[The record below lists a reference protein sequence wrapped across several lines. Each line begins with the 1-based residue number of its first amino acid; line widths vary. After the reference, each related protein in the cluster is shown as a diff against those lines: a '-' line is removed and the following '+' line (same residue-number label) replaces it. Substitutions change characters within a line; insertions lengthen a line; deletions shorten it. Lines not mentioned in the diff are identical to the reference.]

1 MSEKK
6 HRDAERAEARGGFAV
21 LSVPCVSA
29 MKSARLG
36 LMTALVVAVALVGSS
51 AMAAEPAASSDVDR
65 AVERGFEFLRKQQK
79 DDGSFHHN
87 VAVSGLSAMAFL
99 ARGHVP
105 GSGPDGERV
114 ERALANIISEQSE
127 DGSILGRGGRMYGH
141 GICSLLLA
149 EAAGMSKNERVMA
162 ALRKACD
169 LILRAQAEPKSPQ
182 HTGGWRYEP
191 RSHDADI
198 SVTGWQLLALRAA
211 RDCGVKIPGEAIE
224 SAVGFVKRCAAREG
238 GFAYQ
243 PGGGAGHA
251 RTGCGMV
258 SLQMCGQYD
267 VPEVKRGAEW
277 LRTHEMK
284 WGREHF
290 YYAIYYVTQAMYQRG
305 GDDWAWWQPLLE
317 KMLLEHQTG
326 DGSWPT
332 AGGEGE
338 GGPVYATAMSLLAL
352 CVQYHYLPAYQ
363 R

>member
-1 MSEKK
+1 VKAIRKMKT
-6 HRDAERAEARGGFAV
+6 GFQTTLTVLFCVAAV
-21 LSVPCVSA
+21 FFC
-29 MKSARLG
+29 
-36 LMTALVVAVALVGSS
+36 SS
-51 AMAAEPAASSDVDR
+51 IAPAADRTVSTDVDR

-87 VAVSGLSAMAFL
+87 TAVTGLAAMAFL
-99 ARGHVP
+99 ARGYVP
-105 GSGPDGERV
+105 GSGPDGDRV
-114 ERALANIISEQSE
+114 ERALTHVISEQAE
-127 DGSILGRGGRMYGH
+127 DGSILARGGRMYGH

-149 EAAGMSKNERVMA
+149 EAAGMSKNDRVMT
-162 ALRKACD
+162 ALRKACE

-191 RSHDADI
+191 RSRDSDI

-211 RDCGVKIPGEAIE
+211 KDCGVKIPGEAIE
-224 SAVGFVKRCAAREG
+224 SAVGFVKRCAARGG
-238 GFAYQ
+238 GFSYQ
-243 PGGGAGHA
+243 PGGGPGHA

-267 VPEVKRGAEW
+267 APEVKRGAEW
-277 LRTHEMK
+277 IRSHEMT

-290 YYAIYYVTQAMYQRG
+290 YYAIYYVTQAMYQSG
-305 GDDWAWWQPLLE
+305 GDDWGWWQPRLE
-317 KMLLEHQTG
+317 KMLREHQNG

-332 AGGEGE
+332 TGGEGE
-338 GGPVYATAMSLLAL
+338 GGQVYATSMALLSL

>member
-1 MSEKK
+1 MRMPEKK
-6 HRDAERAEARGGFAV
+6 LRDAESAEARGGFAV
-21 LSVPCVSA
+21 LSVLCVSA
-29 MKSARLG
+29 VILFA
-36 LMTALVVAVALVGSS
+36 TAGT
-51 AMAAEPAASSDVDR
+51 AAEPAASSDVDR

>member
-1 MSEKK
+1 MRMSEKK
-6 HRDAERAEARGGFAV
+6 YRDAESAESAEARGGFAV
-21 LSVPCVSA
+21 LSVLCVSA
-29 MKSARLG
+29 VILFA
-36 LMTALVVAVALVGSS
+36 TAGT
-51 AMAAEPAASSDVDR
+51 AAEPAASSDVDR

-305 GDDWAWWQPLLE
+305 GEDWAEYYKTMKARLIRT
-317 KMLLEHQTG
+317 QTEG
-326 DGSWPT
+326 DGSWT
-332 AGGEGE
+332 APGGGV
-338 GGPVYATAMSLLAL
+338 GVTFDTAVATMILQLP
-352 CVQYHYLPAYQ
+352 YGYLPIWQ

>member
-1 MSEKK
+1 MRNAKVIFFT
-6 HRDAERAEARGGFAV
+6 AARKTARFIFGV
-21 LSVPCVSA
+21 LCVSA
-29 MKSARLG
+29 VILFA
-36 LMTALVVAVALVGSS
+36 TAGT
-51 AMAAEPAASSDVDR
+51 AAEPAASSDVDR